1 VRRVAAALIV
11 AGGLA
16 GAGGA
21 AETPAA
27 SSTPAPAA
35 EASAFIEAVA
45 QQVFALLRHASRTP
59 GEREA
64 RLRELARQSFDV
76 EGITRFL
83 AGRAWRGANPE
94 ERQEFSALLERQLAD
109 RVVGLDTDAGRLAEG
124 RTAAGTLPIS
134 FQAADARTCAIPHC
148 DTVLL
153 IDVLYQLETE
163 AQSALVRRAAAAAR
177 ASVILRAFDP
187 ARGWRSAVNRLS
199 EAVCYALALKRSPVV
214 NPCPLPWLVGLLERQ
229 GFDVELR
236 PC

>member
-1 VRRVAAALIV
+1 MASIDELFARVARRYGQSSRFTRHYVRCKLRFDPV
-11 AGGLA
+11 HRELVSLA
-16 GAGGA
+16 RRR
-21 AETPAA
+21 P
-27 SSTPAPAA
+27 
-35 EASAFIEAVA
+35 
-45 QQVFALLRHASRTP
+45 
-59 GEREA
+59 
-64 RLRELARQSFDV
+64 LREVADI
-76 EGITRFL
+76 GC
-83 AGRAWRGANPE
+83 GRG
-94 ERQEFSALLERQLAD
+94 QLGLALLEARCAD
-109 RVVGLDTDAGRLAEG
+109 RVVGLDADAAGVRAARLA
-124 RTAAGTLPIS
+124 AAGLR
-134 FQAADARTCAIPHC
+134 FRGEVADACTCEIPPC

-236 PC
+236 PCWRGTPFAGVLVVARRPHA